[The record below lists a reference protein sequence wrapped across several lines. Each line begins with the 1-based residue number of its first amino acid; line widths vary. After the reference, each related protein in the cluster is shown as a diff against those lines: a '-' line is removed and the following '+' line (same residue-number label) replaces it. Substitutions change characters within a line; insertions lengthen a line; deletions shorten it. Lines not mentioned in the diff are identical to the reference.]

1 MWSVFCLRVTYTVNP
16 ALTLISFA
24 TLQCRVQYHGSH
36 RDDTNETREL
46 APGINNHNRFK
57 GASPL
62 LEPNMAFMIFNNA
75 QGTIQQH

>member
-1 MWSVFCLRVTYTVNP
+1 MAPTEMTQTKLC
-16 ALTLISFA
+16 
-24 TLQCRVQYHGSH
+24 
-36 RDDTNETREL
+36 REL

-62 LEPNMAFMIFNNA
+62 LEPNMAFMVFNNNA